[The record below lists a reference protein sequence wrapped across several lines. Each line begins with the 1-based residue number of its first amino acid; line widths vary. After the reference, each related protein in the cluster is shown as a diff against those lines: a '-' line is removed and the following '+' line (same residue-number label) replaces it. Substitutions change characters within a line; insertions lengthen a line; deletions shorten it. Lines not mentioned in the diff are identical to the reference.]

1 MAARR
6 DDIAI
11 ELKNVSKKYKLY
23 RSDKHRFLGIFSNKI
38 DFKEVYANRDLSF
51 TIRRGESVAIFGK
64 NGAGKST
71 MLKMITGVV
80 FPTSGELVV
89 NGRVS
94 ALLELTAG
102 FDPEFTGRENVH
114 LRGQIWGMEKEEV
127 EALEKKVVDFADIG
141 EYIDQP
147 MRTYSS
153 GMKARVGFAIS
164 AHINPEILVI
174 DEALSVGDKAF
185 RQKCDRRI
193 KEIMEKESVTVIF
206 VTHSAASAQTICDRG
221 IVLQKGR
228 LAFDGPIA
236 DAIEFYEGPRDP
248 NSRDVD
254 VVMTDI

>member
-1 MAARR
+1 MTPTNE
-6 DDIAI
+6 IAI
-11 ELKNVSKKYKLY
+11 EFTDVSKKYKLY

-38 DFKEVYANRDLSF
+38 DFKEVYANRDLNF
-51 TIRRGESVAIFGK
+51 TINKGESVAIFGK

-80 FPTSGELVV
+80 FPSSGEIVV

-114 LRGQIWGMEKEEV
+114 LRGQIWGMDKAEV
-127 EALEKKVVDFADIG
+127 IELEKKVVDFADIG

-185 RQKCDRRI
+185 RKKCDAKIR
-193 KEIMEKESVTVIF
+193 EIMEKEGVTVIF
-206 VTHSAASAQTICDRG
+206 VTHASSSAESICNRG

-228 LAFDGPIA
+228 LAYDGPISS
-236 DAIEFYEGPRDP
+236 AIDFYEGPRDP
-248 NSRDVD
+248 NDRDAE
-254 VVMTDI
+254 VVITDI